1 MAAAHRPMTD
11 EAFEAIARRFRVLS
25 EPMRLKI
32 LYHLR
37 EGSRTVGELV
47 EATGGTQS
55 NVSRH
60 LSTLLAAGIVERRR
74 DGVHAVYSIPD
85 ASIFDLCDRVCG
97 GIERELSSRS
107 RALRGARGAGARGR
121 SGR

>member
-1 MAAAHRPMTD
+1 MTD
-11 EAFEAIARRFRVLS
+11 EAFEAVARRFRVLA

-37 EGSRTVGELV
+37 EGPRTVGELV

-60 LSTLLAAGIVERRR
+60 LGTLLAAGIVERRR
-74 DGVHAVYSIPD
+74 EGVHAVYSIPD
-85 ASIFDLCDRVCG
+85 PGIFELCDRVCG
-97 GIERELSSRS
+97 GIERELSLRR
-107 RALRGARGAGARGR
+107 RALRG
-121 SGR
+121 S